1 MSTNAEHLPDRD
13 PALPDDRVALPDER
27 TTPPQTPPATT
38 APTTVTKPR
47 KSLSSRTGNTWVGL
61 IAGALILI
69 VLLVFILQNLDQV
82 YVSLF
87 FWHFSLPLGVA
98 VLLSVIG
105 GALVMALVGGVRIL
119 QLRRAAKK

>member
-1 MSTNAEHLPDRD
+1 MSEPDPD
-13 PALPDDRVALPDER
+13 LSGQHTAPTQPA
-27 TTPPQTPPATT
+27 TTPPATT
-38 APTTVTKPR
+38 PPVTAPTKTR
-47 KSLSSRTGNTWVGL
+47 QSLSTRTGTTWMSL

-82 YVSLF
+82 DVGLF

-105 GALVMALVGGVRIL
+105 GALVMALVGGLRIL
-119 QLRRAAKK
+119 QLRRVAKK